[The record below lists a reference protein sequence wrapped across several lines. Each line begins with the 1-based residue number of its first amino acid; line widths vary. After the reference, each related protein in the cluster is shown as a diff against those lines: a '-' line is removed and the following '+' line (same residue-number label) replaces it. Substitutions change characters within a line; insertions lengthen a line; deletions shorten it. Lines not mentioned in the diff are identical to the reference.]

1 MNVQEREI
9 AQRIVRELDR
19 SALGIDKDTAAR
31 LLAAREQALAQYQQT
46 PVVGMAG
53 AGTIVSHWFERPA
66 SGARYALSL
75 AVMILGLAGIVF
87 WQSSNGSGSE
97 LADIDAR
104 LLTDDLPIDAYLDK
118 GFDSWLNR
126 QSR

>member
-19 SALGIDKDTAAR
+19 SSLSIDKDTAAR
-31 LLAAREQALAQYQQT
+31 LLAAREQALAQYQQAS
-46 PVVGMAG
+46 VSGMAG
-53 AGTIVSHWFERPA
+53 AGAFVSHVFERPA

-75 AVMILGLAGIVF
+75 AVLILGLAGIVF
-87 WQSSNGSGSE
+87 WQSSNGSGGE

>member
-19 SALGIDKDTAAR
+19 SAHGIDKDISAR

-46 PVVGMAG
+46 SVVGMAG
-53 AGTIVSHWFERPA
+53 AGTIVSHWFELPA
-66 SGARYALSL
+66 SVARYALSL
-75 AVMILGLAGIVF
+75 AVLILGLAGIVF

-118 GFDSWLNR
+118 GFDSWLKR

>member
-1 MNVQEREI
+1 MNAEEREI
-9 AQRIVRELDR
+9 AQKIVRELNRGAR
-19 SALGIDKDTAAR
+19 SVDGDALAR
-31 LLAAREQALAQYQQT
+31 LAVGREQALAQFQHT
-46 PVVGMAG
+46 PVIGLAG
-53 AGTIVSHWFERPA
+53 AGERVSHMIERPA

-75 AVMILGLAGIVF
+75 AVLILGLAGIVF
-87 WQSSNGSGSE
+87 WQSSNGSGGE